1 MVWSKPSLSSR
12 FSNHPPTQA
21 ASTGSQHPLSYAN
34 QGRVGRNNY
43 VPQISRPGNRACLAF
58 NRGLCQ
64 TQAAHPSDLHVCA
77 YCLQVAQK
85 LCRHPETRC
94 NPKHKQKTGKGG
106 YKITCLPPIFTMD
119 KCDMDIPP
127 PTASLSPTLCP
138 TSPPVGAIQPA
149 PVAITASGTLRG
161 AGLCALAPLFTPSP
175 SPRGP
180 TAL

>member
-94 NPKHKQKTGKGG
+94 NPKQKQKTGKGG
-106 YKITCLPPIFTMD
+106 YKITCLPLS
-119 KCDMDIPP
+119 
-127 PTASLSPTLCP
+127 SLWISVTWTFLHPLQV
-138 TSPPVGAIQPA
+138 S
-149 PVAITASGTLRG
+149 L
-161 AGLCALAPLFTPSP
+161 LHFALLH
-175 SPRGP
+175 
-180 TAL
+180 LL